1 MKGSNRHQFVKFTTQ
16 NFLTLLGLES
26 FQAHYLEHY
35 LDALHAKVILRE
47 SKYFDRD
54 YLAEFAAF
62 YSVSAKGYSNVCER
76 LHFFSTETTRQS
88 LRVAAGG
95 SARAKSRMQDAYLGF
110 IVRRPIPAAP
120 LGRTV
125 LKWFPDNYADTT
137 PRVPASSR
145 RYVVHICGVE
155 LYVEGLAWQQQDT
168 GVGACATVSLW
179 SMLHS
184 SAFDEYHAIPT
195 TADITR
201 DAHKRHSF
209 GTRIF
214 PSKGLHVLQIDEAIK
229 EQNLVP
235 LITDG
240 DRKDERGNANGFSRE
255 RFSST
260 CASYIRS
267 GYPVLMLG
275 MLETSGSTTGHAIC
289 NVGFRSCIPPKGNT
303 SSPVLADSN
312 VEIFYVHDDNLR
324 PNVRFKVTGGA
335 ADIAAL
341 SPEAPTLPDGTVPR
355 SSPTDNY
362 GRFVPTQLIVAAH
375 NDIRTDPDAL
385 HSTALRDVSDIADV
399 VNIMAR
405 LIGAELLSFVV
416 SSRITRVTDYLGTE
430 LYDRL
435 NGS

>member
-1 MKGSNRHQFVKFTTQ
+1 MQ
-16 NFLTLLGLES
+16 
-26 FQAHYLEHY
+26 
-35 LDALHAKVILRE
+35 LR
-47 SKYFDRD
+47 F
-54 YLAEFAAF
+54 
-62 YSVSAKGYSNVCER
+62 
-76 LHFFSTETTRQS
+76 
-88 LRVAAGG
+88 
-95 SARAKSRMQDAYLGF
+95 
-110 IVRRPIPAAP
+110 
-120 LGRTV
+120 
-125 LKWFPDNYADTT
+125 
-137 PRVPASSR
+137 
-145 RYVVHICGVE
+145 
-155 LYVEGLAWQQQDT
+155 EGNQ
-168 GVGACATVSLW
+168 
-179 SMLHS
+179 
-184 SAFDEYHAIPT
+184 E
-195 TADITR
+195 
-201 DAHKRHSF
+201 RHSF
-209 GTRIF
+209 GARIF

-312 VEIFYVHDDNLR
+312 VEIFYVHDDNLG

-435 NGS
+435 NGSSQESKKTLAAVRLALSEKVEPMSLHIAVVRIGFDDATVFADILYDTTDSDRNQPVFAHVAYHKIAAFAIDALQKANSKDFGVCVEAY